1 VANNAREETM
11 SLLRMALIAIASLA
25 SQTAVAQTET
35 YPSRPVTFIV
45 GFPPGS
51 SSDIF
56 ARTVG
61 ARLAERLGKPFI
73 IENKPGAGS
82 IIAAQSVARAAPD
95 GYTIMVAPS
104 GTLSINPSLYK
115 NLPYDPVKDFALV
128 AHTAN
133 FPLILVI
140 NPALPANTV
149 SDLIKLSKE
158 RRLTYASS
166 GAGTSI
172 HLTGELFKTMAGIEM
187 THVPYRGPALAVTDI
202 IAGHVDMIF
211 SDPGTVVSLI
221 KEGKIRAL
229 GVSTIERFPVLPDVP
244 TIAEAGVPG
253 FDSTSWHMMIA
264 PKGTPDAIVN
274 KLREEFK
281 SIIAT
286 PDVKQTLL
294 NAGLVGVASAGPDEL
309 RKFVDRETERWT
321 KIVEQAGLAGSQ

>member
-1 VANNAREETM
+1 MN
-11 SLLRMALIAIASLA
+11 LLCTALAVIIGLA
-25 SQTAVAQTET
+25 AGPAMAQTEA
-35 YPSRPVTFIV
+35 YPSRSVTFIV

-61 ARLAERLGKPFI
+61 AKLAERLGKPFV

-104 GTLSINPSLYK
+104 GTLSINPALYK
-115 NLPYDPVKDFALV
+115 SLPYDPVKDFAVV

-133 FPLILVI
+133 FPLILVV
-140 NPALPANTV
+140 NPALPAKNV
-149 SDLIKLSKE
+149 EELIKLSKE
-158 RRLTYASS
+158 RKLTFASS

-187 THVPYRGPALAVTDI
+187 SHIPYRGPALAVTDI

-211 SDPGTVVSLI
+211 SDPGTVVSLV

-229 GVSTIERFPVLPDVP
+229 GVSTIDRFPVLPDVP

-264 PKGTPDAIVN
+264 PKGTPDAIVS

-281 SIIAT
+281 TIIAT
-286 PDVKQTLL
+286 PEIKQTLL
-294 NAGLVGVASAGPDEL
+294 NVGLVGVASPGSDEL

>member
-25 SQTAVAQTET
+25 SQTAMAQTET

>member
-1 VANNAREETM
+1 M
-11 SLLRMALIAIASLA
+11 KPLRMALIAVAVLA
-25 SQTAVAQTET
+25 AQPAMAQTET

-61 ARLAERLGKPFI
+61 AKLTERLGKPFV

-82 IIAAQSVARAAPD
+82 IIAAQSVARASPD

-104 GTLSINPSLYK
+104 GTLSINPALYK
-115 NLPYDPVKDFALV
+115 SLPYDPVKDFALV

-133 FPLILVI
+133 FPLILVV
-140 NPALPANTV
+140 NPELPVKNV
-149 SDLIKLSKE
+149 QDLIKLSKE
-158 RRLTYASS
+158 RKLTYASS

-172 HLTGELFKTMAGIEM
+172 HLTGELFKTMTGIEM
-187 THVPYRGPALAVTDI
+187 SHIPYRGPALAVTDI

-221 KEGKIRAL
+221 KDGKIRAL

-264 PKGTPDAIVN
+264 PKGTPDATVD

-281 SIIAT
+281 AIIAT
-286 PDVKQTLL
+286 PDVRQTLL
-294 NAGLVGVASAGPDEL
+294 NAGLVGVASAGPAEL

-321 KIVEQAGLAGSQ
+321 KIVEQAGLAGTQ